1 MRILKKGQTC
11 FVMEKERDHFII
23 QQVLSAYLTT
33 VGLLLSEVFG
43 PVVSL
48 YKIEDLDNAI
58 SKSNDVS
65 YGLQAGIFTQ
75 NINAAFKAIN

>member
-11 FVMEKERDHFII
+11 FVVEKEREHFII
-23 QQVLSAYLTT
+23 QQVLRAYLTT

-48 YKIEDLDNAI
+48 YKIEDLKNAI

-75 NINAAFKAIN
+75 NINATFKAIN

>member
-1 MRILKKGQTC
+1 M
-11 FVMEKERDHFII
+11 VEKERDHFII

-43 PVVSL
+43 PVVS
-48 YKIEDLDNAI
+48 IEDLENAI

-65 YGLQAGIFTQ
+65 YVLQVGIFTQ

>member
-1 MRILKKGQTC
+1 M
-11 FVMEKERDHFII
+11 VEKERDHFII

-43 PVVSL
+43 PVVS
-48 YKIEDLDNAI
+48 IEDLENAI

-65 YGLQAGIFTQ
+65 YGLQVGIFTQ
-75 NINAAFKAIN
+75 NI

>member
-1 MRILKKGQTC
+1 M
-11 FVMEKERDHFII
+11 
-23 QQVLSAYLTT
+23 
-33 VGLLLSEVFG
+33 
-43 PVVSL
+43 
-48 YKIEDLDNAI
+48 EDLENAI

>member
-11 FVMEKERDHFII
+11 FVVEKERDHFII

-33 VGLLLSEVFG
+33 VGLLLSEVFS
-43 PVVSL
+43 PVVS
-48 YKIEDLDNAI
+48 IEDLENAI

-65 YGLQAGIFTQ
+65 YGLQVGIFTQ